1 MMSCAELPVHNGA
14 GFLQSGFTEF
24 SLQGC
29 LTKGFS
35 DK

>member
-1 MMSCAELPVHNGA
+1 MSCAELPVHYGV

-29 LTKGFS
+29 LTKEGFS